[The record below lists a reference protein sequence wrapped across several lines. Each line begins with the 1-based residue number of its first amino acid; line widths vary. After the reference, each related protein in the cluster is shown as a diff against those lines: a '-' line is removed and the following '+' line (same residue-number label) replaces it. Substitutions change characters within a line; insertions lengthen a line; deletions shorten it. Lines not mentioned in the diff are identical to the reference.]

1 MSVLKYRLVHLFRL
15 FVSSIHVSLA
25 AALEALLL
33 DMNPLAILEVLLA
46 TATLAMSCQIQV
58 PVRRLVLVALGTILP
73 EIAATS
79 LEVIIGGLKTRCWPA
94 ASTLDS
100 PDHDLT

>member
-1 MSVLKYRLVHLFRL
+1 MSVLKYRFVHLFRL

-25 AALEALLL
+25 AALEAPLR

-58 PVRRLVLVALGTILP
+58 PVRRLVLAALGTIHS
-73 EIAATS
+73 EITATS
-79 LEVIIGGLKTRCWPA
+79 LEVIIGDLKTCPWQAR
-94 ASTLDS
+94 
-100 PDHDLT
+100 